1 MAGDISKEILV
12 GALMWLRNHY
22 DVGIAPKE
30 EVLARVDKVL
40 LDADPKIAYAAAFRE
55 AYPIEDL
62 RKRKRPLSWRTCP
75 ECGSRA
81 TKMFSLNTGK
91 YTCQVCDCEYENPR
105 EQR

>member
-1 MAGDISKEILV
+1 MLADVSKEVLV

-55 AYPIEDL
+55 AYPAE
-62 RKRKRPLSWRTCP
+62 KPK
-75 ECGSRA
+75 SRA
-81 TKMFSLNTGK
+81 SKGK
-91 YTCQVCDCEYENPR
+91 
-105 EQR
+105 QR